1 MNELL
6 DYGFEYCDIRKKFR
20 MQISEYGDRY
30 LTKLEIEP
38 GDLQLVEIRIFM
50 LKRGF
55 VIVSEETILKNE
67 DGLYTEAKE
76 NYLKFK
82 ENFPLI
88 NSAE

>member
-20 MQISEYGDRY
+20 MHLSENGDRY
-30 LTKLEIEP
+30 VTKLEIEP

-50 LKRGF
+50 LKRGY
-55 VIVSEETILKNE
+55 VLISEETILKNE
-67 DGLYTEAKE
+67 DGLYSGAKE

-82 ENFPLI
+82 EAFPSF
-88 NSAE
+88 NSVE

>member
-6 DYGFEYCDIRKKFR
+6 EYGFEYCDIRKKIR
-20 MQISEYGDRY
+20 MHLSENGDRY

-38 GDLQLVEIRIFM
+38 GNSQLVEIRIFM
-50 LKRGF
+50 LKRGY
-55 VIVSEETILKNE
+55 VLISEETILNNE
-67 DGLYTEAKE
+67 DGLYSGAKE

>member
-6 DYGFEYCDIRKKFR
+6 DYGFEYCVNKKKLR
-20 MQISEYGDRY
+20 MHLSENGDRY
-30 LTKLEIEP
+30 ITKLEIEP
-38 GDLQLVEIRIFM
+38 GNSQLVEIRIFM

-55 VIVSEETILKNE
+55 VLISEETILKNE
-67 DGLYTEAKE
+67 NGLYSGAKE